1 MDEKIQDE
9 TIQKEIQKLKEIL
22 KILNFSEEDINK
34 QLAQLE
40 ILISL
45 SVTAEI
51 LKIKGFQLTD
61 SEISKEEAEIILKE
75 KTSPEEVREIGKEI
89 SSKFLSDYFD
99 AITENITEEQIK
111 KIQEILSS

>member
-22 KILNFSEEDINK
+22 RILNFSEEDINK

-45 SVTAEI
+45 SVKAEI
-51 LKIKGFQLTD
+51 LKRKR
-61 SEISKEEAEIILKE
+61 ISI
-75 KTSPEEVREIGKEI
+75 
-89 SSKFLSDYFD
+89 
-99 AITENITEEQIK
+99 N
-111 KIQEILSS
+111 

>member
-1 MDEKIQDE
+1 MDEKIQNE

-51 LKIKGFQLTD
+51 LKRKGF
-61 SEISKEEAEIILKE
+61 
-75 KTSPEEVREIGKEI
+75 
-89 SSKFLSDYFD
+89 
-99 AITENITEEQIK
+99 
-111 KIQEILSS
+111 